1 MSGTFVSSLVNRA
14 EELTT
19 PYVATLRQRSQFLD
33 RTVVKVVELAKQ
45 HEVEAYVKKADA
57 LAEKAAI
64 ETQARRARYAE
75 QIKSLEQLA
84 TSQVEVLAASVVTFV
99 DRVLPEHDGD
109 AASVD
114 AETPVK
120 QVRQLPR
127 VVLAR
132 SNRAASVAAVFV
144 SDKKT
149 QTAAALR
156 VRRDALLARAF
167 AQKSQATEYGRRG
180 LDACAALFDDLRDEA
195 DLRTMPL
202 RDAVVTH
209 RAQLLLKYKAVL
221 AAAAAKR
228 GVYTQ
233 LAWAKYQEAGL
244 EEYALALKV
253 KSSAFKEQLDATLAA
268 TRLRAVERSGD
279 VRTLYLEYK
288 DKIVAVSVGARAQ
301 LSVKV
306 VAVKEELSGRW
317 TQVKSSDA
325 VKNFGTQAQRVQE
338 QLQLAKVQ
346 AAENYLLAKSQL
358 LQNTEEARRAAKE
371 RTAALIEETKAR
383 TAAQRAKVTE
393 ITESVKE
400 RSAVVKAKVVE
411 VAGAVHTATPA
422 VAGQVAARFLGET
435 RGMQVQKQVAH
446 FLESLPIVA
455 VA

>member
-1 MSGTFVSSLVNRA
+1 
-14 EELTT
+14 
-19 PYVATLRQRSQFLD
+19 
-33 RTVVKVVELAKQ
+33 
-45 HEVEAYVKKADA
+45 
-57 LAEKAAI
+57 
-64 ETQARRARYAE
+64 
-75 QIKSLEQLA
+75 
-84 TSQVEVLAASVVTFV
+84 
-99 DRVLPEHDGD
+99 
-109 AASVD
+109 
-114 AETPVK
+114 
-120 QVRQLPR
+120 

-346 AAENYLLAKSQL
+346 AAENYFLPSRSCCRTQRRPAAPRR
-358 LQNTEEARRAAKE
+358 NAR
-371 RTAALIEETKAR
+371 
-383 TAAQRAKVTE
+383 
-393 ITESVKE
+393 
-400 RSAVVKAKVVE
+400 
-411 VAGAVHTATPA
+411 
-422 VAGQVAARFLGET
+422 
-435 RGMQVQKQVAH
+435 
-446 FLESLPIVA
+446 LP
-455 VA
+455 